1 MKGRSC
7 VRPGAESGTEVEDI
21 LIQAEIS
28 KIEDHAILTET
39 AAKTFRR
46 WYAVYTRSRHE
57 KCVREQCERRSIES
71 FLPLYET
78 VHRWKDRRTRV
89 QLPLFSG
96 YVFVRIELIHR
107 FDVLQIP
114 GVVRLVGF
122 NGQPTALNEEEIE
135 ALQRGL
141 SGGVSTKPHPY
152 LTSGRRV
159 RIKDGPLS
167 GMEGI
172 FLRRKGNLRVVI
184 SISLL
189 QRSIA
194 VDADLAD
201 LEPVFQ
207 RKVPAKCKS
216 GFAA

>member
-1 MKGRSC
+1 
-7 VRPGAESGTEVEDI
+7 VSGTQEGGI
-21 LIQAEIS
+21 LIQAETS
-28 KIEDHAILTET
+28 NMEGRAILTGR
-39 AAKTFRR
+39 AAGESPC
-46 WYAVYTRSRHE
+46 WYAMYTRSRHE
-57 KCVREQCERRSIES
+57 KRVREQCERRSIES

-78 VHRWKDRRTRV
+78 VHRWKDRRMRV
-89 QLPLFSG
+89 QLPLFSS

-107 FDVLQIP
+107 LDVLQIP

-135 ALQRGL
+135 ALQKGL
-141 SGGVSTKPHPY
+141 SGGICTKPHPY

-159 RIKDGPLS
+159 RIKDGPLA

-172 FLRRKGNLRVVI
+172 LLRRKGNLRVVI

-201 LEPVFQ
+201 LEPVSE
-207 RKVPAKCKS
+207 RNEPAICKTE
-216 GFAA
+216 FAA

>member
-1 MKGRSC
+1 M
-7 VRPGAESGTEVEDI
+7 
-21 LIQAEIS
+21 
-28 KIEDHAILTET
+28 
-39 AAKTFRR
+39 
-46 WYAVYTRSRHE
+46 
-57 KCVREQCERRSIES
+57 
-71 FLPLYET
+71 
-78 VHRWKDRRTRV
+78 RV
-89 QLPLFSG
+89 QLPLFSS

-107 FDVLQIP
+107 FNVLQIP

-135 ALQRGL
+135 ALQKGL
-141 SGGVSTKPHPY
+141 SGGICTKPHPY

-159 RIKDGPLS
+159 RIKYGPLA

-172 FLRRKGNLRVVI
+172 LLRRKGNLRVVI

-201 LEPVFQ
+201 LEPVSG
-207 RKVPAKCKS
+207 RSEPAVCITE
-216 GFAA
+216 FAA

>member
-1 MKGRSC
+1 MY
-7 VRPGAESGTEVEDI
+7 GTQGGDI
-21 LIQAEIS
+21 LFQAEIS
-28 KIEDHAILTET
+28 KMEGRAILAGT
-39 AAKTFRR
+39 AAEGFPR

-57 KCVREQCERRSIES
+57 KRVREQCERRSIES

-78 VHRWKDRRTRV
+78 VHRWKDRRMRV
-89 QLPLFSG
+89 QLPLFSS

-122 NGQPTALNEEEIE
+122 NGQQTALNEEEIE
-135 ALQRGL
+135 TLQQGL
-141 SGGVSTKPHPY
+141 SGGVCTKPHPY

-159 RIKDGPLS
+159 RIKDGPLA

-172 FLRRKGNLRVVI
+172 LLRRKGNLRVVI

-201 LEPVFQ
+201 LEPVSE
-207 RKVPAKCKS
+207 RSEPVICKT